1 MRRLFLT
8 CLLAAL
14 VPIVGV
20 TAVWA
25 DDKEEKKE
33 SSKATIAVFRLAGAI
48 TEAPAD
54 ETIFFASSKAVSL
67 KDLVARLKQAA
78 EDNAVKAVVILHE
91 GGAVGSAQK
100 EELRQAMAKL
110 RSAGKEVYAH
120 ADSLSMSEYV
130 LLAGASRLSVVPTGD
145 LWVTG
150 LDAEIPYL
158 RGLLD

>member
-33 SSKATIAVFRLAGAI
+33 SSKATIAVFRLAGST

-54 ETIFFASSKAVSL
+54 ETIFFA
-67 KDLVARLKQAA
+67 
-78 EDNAVKAVVILHE
+78 
-91 GGAVGSAQK
+91 
-100 EELRQAMAKL
+100 
-110 RSAGKEVYAH
+110 
-120 ADSLSMSEYV
+120 
-130 LLAGASRLSVVPTGD
+130 
-145 LWVTG
+145 
-150 LDAEIPYL
+150 
-158 RGLLD
+158 